1 MISFL
6 TRHRSKLGYF
16 AKNAPLAIY
25 TSSLP
30 GLVNYA
36 VILFLS
42 FGSSVA
48 DAGQY
53 RLMMSCLALSGLL
66 TVQES
71 SKIVIR
77 ARAEGDDRS
86 IGAIFALR
94 SIFAAV
100 ALVLLLAV
108 FAYDTTIGGGR
119 IPVDIVLVA
128 ALAAVFYPT
137 DIFIPYLQSER
148 RFGRLA
154 VWSTLKYALAFGVFV
169 GLVWAGV
176 SVRVASLVQIAAML
190 AVHLVVVA
198 FVVGFATLKYRR
210 EPGAPS
216 LFRRGDVR
224 ESLVLSL
231 ANLLPS
237 SLEHVDKLVIG
248 AFFGLETLGLY
259 TLGFTTGRF
268 VYNTLKPAFYIYY
281 RHFVDNLP
289 KTRLL
294 WLVFASFT
302 VFGALAAAGFWFL
315 VDGVGML
322 AKLKGTEA
330 VVTILFV
337 SYGIAMVDAVYT
349 QSYGINK
356 NAKSVH
362 LFVANVLI
370 CLVCLAMFAASTLT
384 TAATAMIVCAMHYPV
399 RHLGTIVILS
409 ALRRVSER

>member
-6 TRHRSKLGYF
+6 KKHRSKLGYF
-16 AKNAPLAIY
+16 VRNAPLAIY

-30 GLVNYA
+30 GLVNYV

-42 FGSSVA
+42 FGSSIA

-53 RLMMSCLALSGLL
+53 RLMMSYLALTGLL

-94 SIFAAV
+94 ALFAVV
-100 ALVLLLAV
+100 ALALLLAV
-108 FAYDTTIGGGR
+108 FAYDTFGGGGR
-119 IPVDIVLVA
+119 IPIDLVLVA
-128 ALAAVFYPT
+128 GLAAVFYPT
-137 DIFIPYLQSER
+137 DVFIPYLQSER
-148 RFGRLA
+148 RFGVLA
-154 VWSTLKYALAFGVFV
+154 LWSTLKYALAFGIFV
-169 GLVWAGV
+169 VLVAAGV

-198 FVVGFATLKYRR
+198 FVVGFENLKYRR

-216 LFRRGDVR
+216 LFRRRDVR

-248 AFFGLETLGLY
+248 AFFGLEALGLY

-289 KTRLL
+289 KARLL
-294 WLVFASFT
+294 WLVFVSFT
-302 VFGALAAAGFWFL
+302 VFGGLAAGAFWYM
-315 VDGVGML
+315 VDGIGLL
-322 AKLKGTEA
+322 AKLRGTEA

-356 NAKSVH
+356 SAKSVH

-370 CLVCLAMFAASTLT
+370 CLVCLGMFAASTLT
-384 TAATAMIVCAMHYPV
+384 GAATAMIVCAMHYPV

-409 ALRRVSER
+409 ALRRATKE